1 MIAVVII
8 SKQNRKW
15 KITPVF
21 IKKSAVLLA
30 TFCWSFIGLSA
41 SSATSLIESN
51 PRAGSV
57 INIAPDAITLTANAQ
72 LDANGNQVV
81 VTDPI
86 GKKISDGTVES
97 QGANLIVGLKP
108 MTQSGIYTVSY
119 TLVAVNDVPVTGSF
133 TFLFNAPAT
142 LAPNS
147 DTTTTE
153 NQLNQNPNRITDII
167 VIAMMVVAF
176 MVLIWL
182 SRFARRNF
190 GGRAKNFRS
199 SQSTGKSKDGTKDST
214 KDRAKTKRKT
224 FGR

>member
-1 MIAVVII
+1 MIVMVTINKMLSLLVTFKKTAITLVTI
-8 SKQNRKW
+8 SFAF
-15 KITPVF
+15 V
-21 IKKSAVLLA
+21 
-30 TFCWSFIGLSA
+30 GLSGTY
-41 SSATSLIESN
+41 ATSLIESN

-72 LDANGNQVV
+72 LDTNGNQVV

-108 MTQSGIYTVSY
+108 LTQSGIYTVSY

-142 LAPNS
+142 LAPNP
-147 DTTTTE
+147 DTTTSE
-153 NQLNQNPNRITDII
+153 NQLNQNPNRITDLI

-182 SRFARRNF
+182 SRFAKRNF
-190 GGRAKNFRS
+190 GSKSRKPKSSKSESKPKAK
-199 SQSTGKSKDGTKDST
+199 Q
-214 KDRAKTKRKT
+214 KT